1 MTEIYTHPTIR
12 SQTHDWLMQRLQETR
27 DRRLVVALQY
37 ESARKTKLQQLSYTL
52 SAQWEKQRDSCDN
65 KLQKIDEELDK
76 LERGIS
82 KMIEIAHKL
91 SLTEEG

>member
-1 MTEIYTHPTIR
+1 MDEIYTHPTIR
-12 SQTHDWLMQRLQETR
+12 TQTHDWLMQRLQETR

-37 ESARKTKLQQLSYTL
+37 ESVRKTKLEKLSTTLQQ
-52 SAQWEKQRDSCDN
+52 QWAKQRDTCDN
-65 KLQKIDEELDK
+65 KLQNIDIEIDK

-82 KMIEIAHKL
+82 KLLEIAHKL